1 MYTVLFPSGRTE
13 VFRVKALAETYV
25 VAFRGVLI
33 SKPLDFNSIS
43 NYNELSSVFL
53 PGEK

>member
-13 VFRVKALAETYV
+13 VFTVKELAETYV

-33 SKPLDFNSIS
+33 GAPIGFNSVS
-43 NYNELSSVFL
+43 NYNELSI
-53 PGEK
+53 GEKS

>member
-13 VFRVKALAETYV
+13 VFTVKELAETYV

-33 SKPLDFNSIS
+33 GAPNGYPIDFNSVS
-43 NYNELSSVFL
+43 SYNEVT
-53 PGEK
+53 E